1 MNSLIGM
8 SIGVCI
14 LWIAGILKSS
24 KEYHALKNR
33 HGLKLDDNFGEDSQ
47 FHEDF
52 VFKFEDFKTLEKN
65 PNHPLKTN
73 AEAKAELG
81 TLTEAKAVDM
91 PEDVDPSGTSLET
104 KDKTEV
110 VKVYANREAQKMKA
124 ISFSIPI
131 GIALWIFYLFEI
143 SFWVDDLG
151 FLISRGL
158 EFLALFGPVI
168 GVLLYYKRPPKKP
181 NSSRKPILEF
191 TQEGMTCHSY
201 KCGSVQTI
209 QWTDIVN
216 FTPKLPNWGLMVSV
230 NIEHKLT
237 EKSETRLSNYVVNV
251 IDLELVEFIDL
262 LELHT
267 GLEAERV

>member
-47 FHEDF
+47 FHEDI
-52 VFKFEDFKTLEKN
+52 VLRFEDFKILEKH
-65 PNHPLKTN
+65 PNHRLNTK
-73 AEAKAELG
+73 AEARALAKAEEMDG
-81 TLTEAKAVDM
+81 DTL
-91 PEDVDPSGTSLET
+91 SGDQPDAPLDSF
-104 KDKTEV
+104 DKTKA
-110 VKVYANREAQKMKA
+110 VKVYESRDGRKL
-124 ISFSIPI
+124 ISLALSIPI

-143 SFWVDDLG
+143 SYWVEDPG

-158 EFLALFGPVI
+158 EFLALFGPAI
-168 GVLLYYKRPPKKP
+168 GVLIYYKRTPKKP
-181 NSSRKPILEF
+181 DSLRDPILEF
-191 TQEGMTCHSY
+191 TPVGMICHSY
-201 KCGSVQTI
+201 KCGSVRTI
-209 QWTDIVN
+209 NWADIIR
-216 FTPKLPNWGLMVSV
+216 FTPKLPNWGLGVSID
-230 NIEHKLT
+230 IEHKLT
-237 EKSETRLSNYVVNV
+237 EKPESRISNYVVNV
-251 IDLELVEFIDL
+251 IDLELVEFIEL